1 MAAPQ
6 ERRGGKQCKAQKTPT
21 QPDLGNLSVIVK
33 KIMLK
38 KIMLKKIMLK
48 KIMLKKIMLK
58 KTEGDCGGK
67 QIDDVNTLHKYK
79 YIYQIR
85 DRSKLRPICK
95 SKF

>member
-1 MAAPQ
+1 MAARQ
-6 ERRGGKQCKAQKTPT
+6 EGRGVKQCKAQKTPT
-21 QPDLGNLSVIVK
+21 QPDLGNLSVIV
-33 KIMLK
+33 
-38 KIMLKKIMLK
+38 K

>member
-21 QPDLGNLSVIVK
+21 QPDLGNLSVIV
-33 KIMLK
+33 
-38 KIMLKKIMLK
+38 KKIMLK

>member
-6 ERRGGKQCKAQKTPT
+6 EGGEAMQSTEDSHATWP
-21 QPDLGNLSVIVK
+21 GNLSVIV
-33 KIMLK
+33 
-38 KIMLKKIMLK
+38 K

>member
-1 MAAPQ
+1 M
-6 ERRGGKQCKAQKTPT
+6 KQCKAQKTPT
-21 QPDLGNLSVIVK
+21 QPDLGNLSVIV
-33 KIMLK
+33 
-38 KIMLKKIMLK
+38 K

-79 YIYQIR
+79 YIYKIR
-85 DRSKLRPICK
+85 DKSKPTPIYK

>member
-1 MAAPQ
+1 M
-6 ERRGGKQCKAQKTPT
+6 KQCKAQKTPT

-33 KIMLK
+33 M
-38 KIMLKKIMLK
+38 IMLKKIMLK

>member
-1 MAAPQ
+1 M
-6 ERRGGKQCKAQKTPT
+6 
-21 QPDLGNLSVIVK
+21 
-33 KIMLK
+33 
-38 KIMLKKIMLK
+38 IMLK

-79 YIYQIR
+79 YIYKIR
-85 DRSKLRPICK
+85 DKSKPTPIYK